1 MDAKK
6 KQQVRGTFKIGLLG
20 MSLFLICIPPS
31 VQAGASVAQV
41 RLLDTIRP
49 RFALSLCPGKM

>member
-31 VQAGASVAQV
+31 LQVGASVTQV
-41 RLLDTIRP
+41 RLLESR
-49 RFALSLCPGKM
+49 LCLKS